1 MSAFSRFAVA
11 LLLVLSSTA
20 PVFAGMAMIE
30 TAAPLGERSNE
41 GVKSA
46 VVMAVEN
53 AVRGAKAMG
62 LPRVAL
68 NGVRVLPSMV
78 VVRIL
83 ATDTAS
89 DSAPSA
95 PDEQDRRDRDQHDQ
109 DIEPGPLGSG
119 EVNGVHAHG
128 GTEAL
133 GP

>member
-1 MSAFSRFAVA
+1 MRAFSRFAVA
-11 LLLVLSSTA
+11 LFLVLGSTA
-20 PVFAGMAMIE
+20 PAFAGMAMIE
-30 TAAPLGERSNE
+30 TAAPLGERSDE

-46 VVMAVEN
+46 VVTAVEN

-95 PDEQDRRDRDQHDQ
+95 PDEQDQRDRDQHDQ

-119 EVNGVHAHG
+119 EVHARG

>member
-1 MSAFSRFAVA
+1 MMRVFSRFVA
-11 LLLVLSSTA
+11 ALFLVLASMA

-30 TAAPLGERSNE
+30 TAERSNE
-41 GVKSA
+41 GVKTA
-46 VVMAVEN
+46 VATAVEN

-119 EVNGVHAHG
+119 KVNGVHAHG

>member
-1 MSAFSRFAVA
+1 MMSAFSRFAVA

-30 TAAPLGERSNE
+30 TAAPLGERSDE
-41 GVKSA
+41 GVKTA
-46 VVMAVEN
+46 VATAVEN

-95 PDEQDRRDRDQHDQ
+95 PDEQEQRDRGQPDQ

-119 EVNGVHAHG
+119 EVNGAHAREH
-128 GTEAL
+128 
-133 GP
+133 

>member
-1 MSAFSRFAVA
+1 MMRAFSRFAVA
-11 LLLVLSSTA
+11 LFLVLGSTA
-20 PVFAGMAMIE
+20 AAFAGMAMIE

-95 PDEQDRRDRDQHDQ
+95 PDEQDQRDRDQHDQ
-109 DIEPGPLGSG
+109 DIEPGPLESG
-119 EVNGVHAHG
+119 EVNGVYARGH
-128 GTEAL
+128 
-133 GP
+133 

>member
-1 MSAFSRFAVA
+1 MMRAFSRFAVA
-11 LLLVLSSTA
+11 LVLVLGSTA
-20 PVFAGMAMIE
+20 PVLAGMAMIE
-30 TAAPLGERSNE
+30 TAAPLGERSDE
-41 GVKSA
+41 GVKTA
-46 VVMAVEN
+46 VATAVEN

-83 ATDTAS
+83 ATDTAI

-95 PDEQDRRDRDQHDQ
+95 PPDEQEQRDRGQPDQ

-119 EVNGVHAHG
+119 EVNGAHAREH
-128 GTEAL
+128 
-133 GP
+133 

>member
-1 MSAFSRFAVA
+1 MRAFSRFAVA
-11 LLLVLSSTA
+11 LFLVLGSTA
-20 PVFAGMAMIE
+20 PAFAGMAMIE
-30 TAAPLGERSNE
+30 TAAPLGERSDE

-46 VVMAVEN
+46 VVTAVEN

-95 PDEQDRRDRDQHDQ
+95 PDEQDQRDRDQHDQ
-109 DIEPGPLGSG
+109 DIEPGPPGSG
-119 EVNGVHAHG
+119 EVNGVHARG

>member
-1 MSAFSRFAVA
+1 MMRAFSRFAVA
-11 LLLVLSSTA
+11 LFLVLGSTA
-20 PVFAGMAMIE
+20 AAFAGMAMIE

-95 PDEQDRRDRDQHDQ
+95 PDEQDQRDRDQHDQ
-109 DIEPGPLGSG
+109 DIEPGPRESG
-119 EVNGVHAHG
+119 EVNGVHARGH
-128 GTEAL
+128 
-133 GP
+133 